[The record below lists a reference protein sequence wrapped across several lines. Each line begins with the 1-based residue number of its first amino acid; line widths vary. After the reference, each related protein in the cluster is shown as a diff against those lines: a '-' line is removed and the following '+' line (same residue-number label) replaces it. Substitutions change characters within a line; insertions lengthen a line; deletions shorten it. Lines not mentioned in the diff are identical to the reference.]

1 MHERIR
7 RNTPAL
13 VEQTLASYGAWDAV
27 SFLLTSHRLRQTDY
41 EAWRMGEIVCL
52 ENAIAGNPQRMVEM
66 LEAAMQHAKS
76 MRLTSAPTTW
86 NGWGKQ
92 AGQTLRLFHDDGINA
107 RFQLRLTPEAD
118 RPQLDLFMDAP
129 HIVLLNRLRQ
139 AMLNR
144 SPDKDALFDR
154 AMDEIANEPALA
166 RLDTIRAAMAAPSLE
181 HPRAWLDHLNTVVAP
196 AARDEFP
203 HRSMDLMAPLWR
215 SAADAMLHIPFDP
228 EQPDRHASQ
237 AFLLAHAWEQCLASV
252 ELVPHWFEHAA
263 LHERRIAAL
272 SAMHN
277 HEAERAAWM
286 MFCWFCPDAAATALD
301 QADLHACGL
310 HGLWQDFSQ
319 LECEPDCED
328 FPALVALQY
337 PSDARQ
343 SPVFKHA
350 RATQGWRHY
359 QQIIAL
365 QTSEQH
371 GDTDI
376 DLRSALKADSSWL
389 FQAFMAAR
397 QTG

>member
-13 VEQTLASYGAWDAV
+13 VEQTLASHGAWDAV

-41 EAWRMGEIVCL
+41 EAWRMGETACL
-52 ENAIAGNPQRMVEM
+52 EDAIAGNPQRIVEM

-86 NGWGKQ
+86 NGWGKE
-92 AGQTLRLFHDDGINA
+92 AGITLRLFHDDDINA

-129 HIVLLNRLRQ
+129 HIVLLNSLRQ

-144 SPDKDALFDR
+144 NPEQDALFDR
-154 AMDEIANEPALA
+154 AMDELANEPALA
-166 RLDTIRAAMAAPSLE
+166 RLDAIRAAMAAPSLE
-181 HPRAWLDHLNTVVAP
+181 NPVAWLDHLNAVVAP

-215 SAADAMLHIPFDP
+215 SAADAMLHIPFDS

-252 ELVPHWFEHAA
+252 AQVAHWFEHAP

-272 SAMHN
+272 SAMRD
-277 HEAERAAWM
+277 HEAERDAWM
-286 MFCWFCPDAAATALD
+286 MYCWFCPDAAATALSA
-301 QADLHACGL
+301 ADLHTCGL
-310 HGLWQDFSQ
+310 HRLWQDFSQ
-319 LECEPDCED
+319 LECEPGCED
-328 FPALVALQY
+328 FPALIALQY
-337 PSDARQ
+337 QSDADQ
-343 SPVFKHA
+343 PPVFEHA
-350 RATQGWRHY
+350 RPTRGWRHY

-365 QTSEQH
+365 QTSEQR
-371 GDTDI
+371 GETDI
-376 DLRSALKADSSWL
+376 DLRSALKADSPWL
-389 FQAFMAAR
+389 FQAFMAAHR
-397 QTG
+397 A